1 MRRNLVYFLAV
12 GALLASDA
20 SGQLAT
26 GGLGDRVERNVVYAM
41 YSGAALLMDVYH
53 PVTPNGI
60 GIVYIAG
67 SAWHSSLDYNATPLK
82 ELPLVAAATAPLVEA
97 GYTVFAINHRNAP
110 RFRYPGP
117 IEDAQRAVRFV
128 RHHADRFGIRPGH
141 IGAAGHSSGACLALL
156 LGVLDGVGEPG
167 HTDLVERES
176 AKVQAVASLAAPTD
190 FINVPASFA
199 QSSYLGVALF
209 DRANTS
215 TPEYMIY
222 RDASPVSHATA
233 GDAPILLMHGDADP
247 IVPFRNSALMR
258 QALEAAGV
266 TVRQVNILG
275 GGHFPPFPPDEPD
288 PFIETVRW
296 FDEHLGAGAALQ
308 QTGST
313 QSPLCSLCDP
323 TGAKM
328 ALERE
333 ALRGHDDRGDA
344 PPNEGLLT
352 PRFAR
357 RR

>member
-1 MRRNLVYFLAV
+1 MAGGLTSVCGWHAREPNQPSLETGMKRNLVCFLVV

-20 SGQLAT
+20 SGQLVT
-26 GGLGDRVERNVVYAM
+26 GDPGGRVETNVVYAM

-60 GIVYIAG
+60 GVVYIAG
-67 SAWHSSLDYNATPLK
+67 SAWHSPLDYDATPLK
-82 ELPLVAAATAPLVEA
+82 ELPMVAAATAPLVEA

-117 IEDAQRAVRFV
+117 IEDAQRAVRFI
-128 RHHADRFGIRPGH
+128 RHHADRFGIRPGR

-156 LGVLDGVGEPG
+156 LGVLDGVGASG
-167 HTDLVERES
+167 HTDPVERES
-176 AKVQAVASLAAPTD
+176 AKVQAVAALAAPTD

-215 TPEYMIY
+215 TPEYLIY
-222 RDASPVSHATA
+222 RDASPVFHATA
-233 GDAPILLMHGDADP
+233 DDAPTLLMHGDADL

-296 FDEHLGAGAALQ
+296 FDEHLRAVAGPR
-308 QTGST
+308 QTGSN
-313 QSPLCSLCDP
+313 QSPLCN
-323 TGAKM
+323 
-328 ALERE
+328 
-333 ALRGHDDRGDA
+333 A
-344 PPNEGLLT
+344 PECHHT
-352 PRFAR
+352 RPRKEL
-357 RR
+357 